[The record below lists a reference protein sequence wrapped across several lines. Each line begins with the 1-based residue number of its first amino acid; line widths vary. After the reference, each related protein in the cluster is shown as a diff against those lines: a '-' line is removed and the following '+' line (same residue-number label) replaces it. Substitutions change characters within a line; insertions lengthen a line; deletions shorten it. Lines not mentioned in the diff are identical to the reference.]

1 MGLFS
6 FSLFKRSEN
15 YEQILSNLEQDIRR
29 SEKSRLSAVERITWW
44 AHNWIFYLS
53 IVWLAYLA
61 GFVLYVWPGRYGSHA
76 NDFMAH
82 LASILVIPVCIYY
95 GAAGI
100 RSVGQSIVV
109 RHDRRI
115 LALRAELKERL
126 DELKKKTAFDSTKS
140 LIDRFSTGGAA
151 STNANTN
158 ANTNA
163 PPPLPQNQAARLRQ
177 QQQQQLMQN
186 RRRTM
191 PNFASVSSSSAAP
204 ATGSAP
210 TSPQPIQHRQ
220 QQQKF
225 LSDDDAHPRP
235 PNFALPE
242 TGVVKLPPRGA
253 AAAAAPAAAV
263 VPAAAADAAASRP
276 WLDKLVDQLVGS
288 VPAADEKYALVCRH
302 CYAHNGLV
310 LEDEI
315 NDIQYTCPKCA
326 KFNPSIR
333 SLREASAKPTTTTS
347 SSHHHHSAVP
357 SDDDTDSANSA
368 PGSDIDDSNVSTA
381 ASRSARVRAPA
392 DRRSI
397 AAQSATREPVE
408 AQPLLHDEGSALPPT
423 PPVAPEKPV
432 LPKAKPSPKKRK
444 NPKSKRA

>member
-100 RSVGQSIVV
+100 RSVGQSIV
-109 RHDRRI
+109 
-115 LALRAELKERL
+115 
-126 DELKKKTAFDSTKS
+126 
-140 LIDRFSTGGAA
+140 
-151 STNANTN
+151 
-158 ANTNA
+158 
-163 PPPLPQNQAARLRQ
+163 NQAARLRQQQQ

-235 PNFALPE
+235 PHFALPE
-242 TGVVKLPPRGA
+242 TGVIKLSPRGA

-333 SLREASAKPTTTTS
+333 SLREASAKPTTTTT

-368 PGSDIDDSNVSTA
+368 PGSDIDDSNISTA